1 MRVAFVRHDP
11 FGPVLAGFFRPA
23 FRPVGATAQPK
34 AEAEALP
41 APVDVVDKGDR
52 FVVKVDLPGVGKE
65 EINVAVDGTRVSVN
79 ATARTAAQSPAA
91 PEQITILR
99 AERGVAKYARTVQLP
114 VEVDA
119 DAAEAG
125 FANGV
130 LTLTLPKRVQTRQ
143 IVVR

>member
-79 ATARTAAQSPAA
+79 ATARINKMAEYIARHTTVEWLERLDAADVPCA
-91 PEQITILR
+91 PILR
-99 AERGVAKYARTVQLP
+99 RGERTTPAGG
-114 VEVDA
+114 EV
-119 DAAEAG
+119 G
-125 FANGV
+125 
-130 LTLTLPKRVQTRQ
+130 
-143 IVVR
+143 